1 MSSRAIRF
9 LVLLILLAGGFL
21 VGLYA
26 VEADKEVRILCGLF
40 KPGTP
45 EREMDRIVGTANF
58 LQVVETREYGETIR
72 VVHSRWNVGY
82 RGCRVKLDDGVIIGN
97 EPWNGFGGLD

>member
-1 MSSRAIRF
+1 MIRV
-9 LVLLILLAGGFL
+9 LVLLILLAGGVM

-40 KPGTP
+40 TPGTS

-58 LQVVETREYGETIR
+58 LQVVETREYGETVR
-72 VVHSRWNVGY
+72 VVHSRWNLGY
-82 RGCRVKLDDGVIIGN
+82 RGCRVKLDGGVIAGN
-97 EPWNGFGGLD
+97 QTWNGFGGLN

>member
-1 MSSRAIRF
+1 MIRV
-9 LVLLILLAGGFL
+9 LVLLILLAGGVM

-40 KPGTP
+40 KPGTS

-82 RGCRVKLDDGVIIGN
+82 RGCRVKLDDSVIVGN
-97 EPWNGFGGLD
+97 ETWNGFGGLD

>member
-9 LVLLILLAGGFL
+9 LVLLILLAGGVV

-45 EREMDRIVGTANF
+45 EREMDRIVDTANF
-58 LQVVETREYGETIR
+58 LQVVETREFGETIR
-72 VVHSRWNVGY
+72 VVHSRWNLGY
-82 RGCRVKLDDGVIIGN
+82 RGCRVKLDGSVIVGN
-97 EPWNGFGGLD
+97 EVWNGFGGLD